1 MLLSDDLNTAYNLLI
16 ATCSPSFTYDR
27 MKQIA
32 YNVYNR
38 YPQQYQDVV
47 NGMAETSGLTLDQQ
61 VILNALEWIPKI
73 DAFVPHCSGLGVW
86 GPYTTDG
93 SMIFGRNND
102 DDFDTYT
109 NFGQYVVVAVFNP
122 TDSGMPVAS
131 INYAGVIYA
140 ATGINRAGIFMELNS
155 GTQQPPFYYVNRPL
169 LLSTMFSFLESY
181 STQDQMNTAFQTVQ
195 ADISSI
201 VNVAVPSI
209 AYSFEIP
216 LNGVLRRQPDDNG
229 LLAATNHF
237 VDPSWGIPPPVP
249 DSANA
254 WTAARRNNLLAF
266 AQANKGSMNV
276 DKVKQIMATPL
287 NESDGS
293 GGVFVNGT
301 IYQVVAVPATLTI
314 WLRAPNHFDWQKIE
328 LGRVFRWD

>member
-1 MLLSDDLNTAYNLLI
+1 M
-16 ATCSPSFTYDR
+16 
-27 MKQIA
+27 
-32 YNVYNR
+32 
-38 YPQQYQDVV
+38 
-47 NGMAETSGLTLDQQ
+47 
-61 VILNALEWIPKI
+61 
-73 DAFVPHCSGLGVW
+73 
-86 GPYTTDG
+86 
-93 SMIFGRNND
+93 
-102 DDFDTYT
+102 
-109 NFGQYVVVAVFNP
+109 
-122 TDSGMPVAS
+122 
-131 INYAGVIYA
+131 
-140 ATGINRAGIFMELNS
+140 
-155 GTQQPPFYYVNRPL
+155 
-169 LLSTMFSFLESY
+169 
-181 STQDQMNTAFQTVQ
+181 
-195 ADISSI
+195 
-201 VNVAVPSI
+201 
-209 AYSFEIP
+209 
-216 LNGVLRRQPDDNG
+216 RRQPDDNG